1 MGRGKWRGAARLPGP
16 HIPVR
21 REGNRVGTASRARAE
36 RPDRARAIQR
46 FSRRNVSRADVMR
59 RRNGIKQAVGHA
71 TRYSHAKQMCSGS
84 VIAARI
90 LDLLR
95 QRAIRRPSSVGPGT
109 ERAAQEAIEFIYEE
123 VWSRFIFEQKLA
135 II

>member
-1 MGRGKWRGAARLPGP
+1 
-16 HIPVR
+16 
-21 REGNRVGTASRARAE
+21 
-36 RPDRARAIQR
+36 
-46 FSRRNVSRADVMR
+46 MR

>member
-1 MGRGKWRGAARLPGP
+1 M
-16 HIPVR
+16 
-21 REGNRVGTASRARAE
+21 GTASRARGE

-95 QRAIRRPSSVGPGT
+95 QRAVLYSDIQVFAPA
-109 ERAAQEAIEFIYEE
+109 ERNEP
-123 VWSRFIFEQKLA
+123 RKK
-135 II
+135 